1 MIKFKEIK
9 VTIGKK
15 KIYNSELEKDFKLK
29 KKTILNKTGIFSRYI
44 SSKNQ
49 TSESIALEC
58 VNKLNKKNLKKI
70 THIISVTNTPSYA
83 FPSISHFIASKLNIK
98 KNLNCIGVN
107 SGCSGYADAIIMSYD
122 IIKSN
127 KNANI
132 LLTTSDTYSKFIRKN
147 DKYIKCLFSDGGS
160 ATIIVYS
167 KKGWRIK
174 KQFSETVPNTQD
186 YLKMENMNKEKQYIT
201 MDGPQIV
208 AFAIEKVI
216 PKLKEFIVKKN
227 ITLLMHQAGKIIIEL
242 VKNSVIKKKNIFF
255 PTNFRNFGN
264 LVSTSIPLILYQNF
278 RKVNLSKEIIICGF
292 GVGLTH
298 THIML
303 KKN

>member
-1 MIKFKEIK
+1 
-9 VTIGKK
+9 
-15 KIYNSELEKDFKLK
+15 
-29 KKTILNKTGIFSRYI
+29 
-44 SSKNQ
+44 
-49 TSESIALEC
+49 
-58 VNKLNKKNLKKI
+58 
-70 THIISVTNTPSYA
+70 
-83 FPSISHFIASKLNIK
+83 
-98 KNLNCIGVN
+98 
-107 SGCSGYADAIIMSYD
+107 
-122 IIKSN
+122 
-127 KNANI
+127 
-132 LLTTSDTYSKFIRKN
+132 
-147 DKYIKCLFSDGGS
+147 
-160 ATIIVYS
+160 
-167 KKGWRIK
+167 
-174 KQFSETVPNTQD
+174 
-186 YLKMENMNKEKQYIT
+186 

-242 VKNSVIKKKNIFF
+242 VKNSVIKKKKIFF